1 MRITSTFLA
10 SSRIPA
16 MQLGKSILAITLAW
30 LLSWLLLGV
39 EMPIFAAIAA
49 LLIVAPSVNESF
61 SKGVER
67 SLGVI
72 AGVLIA
78 SLISLVLPISGAVV
92 LVAVT
97 LSLVICWLA
106 RFSTGMTNQVVI
118 SSMLAIA
125 MGAGSAE
132 FALMRTV
139 ETALGALVAFGV
151 NLLLVPPVMV
161 EPAREKIALLGGEVS
176 NSLLRLADA
185 LERKQSEQ
193 ALRGLLLEARLLR
206 PMVDASVAAVVKAH
220 ESLTMNLWAKRYE
233 EQLAEMDELLEN
245 RLRGTVTEVIGMT
258 RAFYDHY
265 DDELH
270 TEPMVLDITE
280 QLRRSAHDIR
290 LLVHLADVD
299 PTPLTSAIPALTA
312 PLELRTPSGRRWIL
326 IGSLMEDLRRI
337 HDRIAGADT

>member
-78 SLISLVLPISGAVV
+78 SLISLVLPITGAVV

-97 LSLVICWLA
+97 LSLVISWLA

-206 PMVDASVAAVVKAH
+206 PMVDAAVAAVVKAH